1 MRKIMLLIG
10 IVAAFSLTV
19 GCAWQESRVAM
30 DYGTSYQLQ
39 KYNQT
44 LNPEAEKNQAPVT
57 GMSGQAAQKA
67 VGEISEGVRERD
79 ADIDELPDQR
89 RVDGRKIN
97 RKERG

>member
-1 MRKIMLLIG
+1 MRKYMFLIG
-10 IVAAFSLTV
+10 IIVVFSFTI

-57 GMSGQAAQKA
+57 GMSGQAAQNASDEYQKGFKKETQA
-67 VGEISEGVRERD
+67 VTSYQFNVGSMG
-79 ADIDELPDQR
+79 
-89 RVDGRKIN
+89 K
-97 RKERG
+97 